1 MVFPKRSHNMI
12 FLVLSGKMIFLF
24 NENVI
29 LFFRRKR
36 KFDLSREKKKEKKIH
51 GNMTFSLNVSKIWSF
66 QKHRT
71 GIYLFCNV
79 WKDGILFFPKTWDF
93 FFRRKMKND
102 LSQKTHG
109 NMIFSVYMCKC
120 YKYDITLLSKKAKI
134 IFSRI

>member
-29 LFFRRKR
+29 LFFRQKR
-36 KFDLSREKKKEKKIH
+36 KFDLSQEKKKKRKFMEIWCFLQMFLKYGLSRKIALECIFFAMSEKMVFPE
-51 GNMTFSLNVSKIWSF
+51 NM
-66 QKHRT
+66 R
-71 GIYLFCNV
+71 
-79 WKDGILFFPKTWDF
+79 F
-93 FFRRKMKND
+93 FFRRKMKDD